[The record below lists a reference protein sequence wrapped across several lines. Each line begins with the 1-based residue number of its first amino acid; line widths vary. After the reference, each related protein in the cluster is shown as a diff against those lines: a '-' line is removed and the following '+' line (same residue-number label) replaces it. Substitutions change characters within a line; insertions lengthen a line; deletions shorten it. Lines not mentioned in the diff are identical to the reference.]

1 MLGRILSKVRAPK
14 DASNA
19 VRETSQKARP
29 VRTEDGTASETGA
42 IVGIDDKANR
52 RLLRKIDWKLLPVFC
67 ATYTLQFYGKAILG
81 QANIFGLSKDLNLI
95 DGLQYSWVTLI
106 FYFGYIIGTYPL
118 SLMAQRYPP
127 RIVITSIFFLWSAT
141 IIVTPAS
148 NSYRWMLI
156 NRFFLGFIGSGVSPI
171 FMLYTHDEQV
181 LRSSLWYSCSGGSV
195 LVFPLINYGLGHI
208 SEGPLHPW
216 QYMYLVSGIVSI
228 LWSTLLYSHF
238 PDTPQDA
245 RGFTDEEQRLLLERM
260 KGNNAGGENRQFK
273 AYQLR
278 EALLD
283 YHFWGI
289 MILSTTTCTGSGV
302 VGAFGS
308 IMFKAMGFDIFASM
322 LLNLPIGALA
332 VTSIL
337 VSGYLERAIPN
348 ARLYIIA
355 LSCFPVMIG
364 CGLLWKLD
372 NINKSGRIAGFYMIS
387 TYCAAWIQCIGLGTS
402 NVAGYTK
409 KAVYAAGTFIGYSL
423 GNIIGPLIFD
433 ARWSPHYGP
442 SFMGLMICFSI
453 CFTTA
458 LTLRFTLVRENQRRD
473 RDFGPPTTS
482 HGLEDLTDRENKSF
496 RYNL

>member
-1 MLGRILSKVRAPK
+1 MTNKFFARA
-14 DASNA
+14 S
-19 VRETSQKARP
+19 
-29 VRTEDGTASETGA
+29 GTPAA
-42 IVGIDDKANR
+42 AD
-52 RLLRKIDWKLLPVFC
+52 
-67 ATYTLQFYGKAILG
+67 
-81 QANIFGLSKDLNLI
+81 
-95 DGLQYSWVTLI
+95 QYW
-106 FYFGYIIGTYPL
+106 YFPL
-118 SLMAQRYPP
+118 STMVLATFQRDLY
-127 RIVITSIFFLWSAT
+127 IHGSIF
-141 IIVTPAS
+141 
-148 NSYRWMLI
+148 
-156 NRFFLGFIGSGVSPI
+156 
-171 FMLYTHDEQV
+171 
-181 LRSSLWYSCSGGSV
+181 
-195 LVFPLINYGLGHI
+195 
-208 SEGPLHPW
+208 
-216 QYMYLVSGIVSI
+216 SI

>member
-19 VRETSQKARP
+19 VRETSQKAYP
-29 VRTEDGTASETGA
+29 VRIEDGTASETGA

-52 RLLRKIDWKLLPVFC
+52 RLLRKIDRKLLPVFC
-67 ATYTLQFYGKAILG
+67 VTYTLQFYGKAILG
-81 QANIFGLSKDLNLI
+81 QATIFGLAKDLHLI

-141 IIVTPAS
+141 IIVSPAL

-171 FMLYTHDEQV
+171 FML
-181 LRSSLWYSCSGGSV
+181 
-195 LVFPLINYGLGHI
+195 
-208 SEGPLHPW
+208 
-216 QYMYLVSGIVSI
+216 
-228 LWSTLLYSHF
+228 
-238 PDTPQDA
+238 DA

-260 KGNNAGGENRQFK
+260 KRNNAGGENRQFK

-337 VSGYLERAIPN
+337 VSGYLERVIPN

-364 CGLLWKLD
+364 CALLWKLD
-372 NINKSGRIAGFYMIS
+372 NANTAGRIAGFYMIS
-387 TYCAAWIQCIGLGTS
+387 IFCAAWIQCIGLGTS

-409 KAVYAAGTFIGYSL
+409 KAVYAAGTFIGYSM

-433 ARWSPHYGP
+433 AQWSPHYGP

-458 LTLRFTLVRENQRRD
+458 LALRFMLVRENERRD

>member
-1 MLGRILSKVRAPK
+1 MLGEILSKARAPK

-19 VRETSQKARP
+19 VRETSQKAHP
-29 VRTEDGTASETGA
+29 ARTEDGTASETGA
-42 IVGIDDKANR
+42 IVGIDEKANR

-81 QANIFGLSKDLNLI
+81 QANIFGLAKDLDLI

-141 IIVTPAS
+141 IIVSPAL
-148 NSYRWMLI
+148 NSYPWMLI

-171 FMLYTHDEQV
+171 FMLY
-181 LRSSLWYSCSGGSV
+181 
-195 LVFPLINYGLGHI
+195 
-208 SEGPLHPW
+208 
-216 QYMYLVSGIVSI
+216 MYLVAGIVSI
-228 LWSTLLYSHF
+228 LWSTVLYSNF

-245 RGFTDEEQRLLLERM
+245 RGFTDDEQRLLLERM

-273 AYQLR
+273 AYQLK

-308 IMFKAMGFDIFASM
+308 IMFKAMGFDVFASM

-337 VSGYLERAIPN
+337 VSGYLERVIPN

-372 NINKSGRIAGFYMIS
+372 NANTAGRIAGFYMIS
-387 TYCAAWIQCIGLGTS
+387 IFCAAWIQCIGLGTS

-433 ARWSPHYGP
+433 AQWSPHYGP

-458 LTLRFTLVRENQRRD
+458 LTLRFILVRENERRD
-473 RDFGPPTTS
+473 RDFGLPTTS